1 MLPQT
6 ENSES
11 ETQTTESSDT
21 TADNESKFLI
31 TKSTD
36 DALHSCIQCLLPR
49 KAKYISTTEQ
59 RTLYICDD
67 TCLNAFKDDHPG
79 KIITNRIGDLRVKN
93 LTSENEVNRTTTTTT
108 MASSIGVFIRKC
120 SECDRKVSSDDS
132 SLSWETMDFC
142 NELCLCRYAQFWFNL
157 T

>member
-1 MLPQT
+1 MAGGP
-6 ENSES
+6 ENKQS
-11 ETQTTESSDT
+11 TESST
-21 TADNESKFLI
+21 PETDNDSTFLI

-67 TCLNAFKDDHPG
+67 NCLNAFKDDHPG
-79 KIITNRIGDLRVKN
+79 KIVTSRIGDLRVKN
-93 LTSENEVNRTTTTTT
+93 LTCEPEVTTTPSTVP
-108 MASSIGVFIRKC
+108 SSIGVFIRKC
-120 SECDRKVSSDDS
+120 SECNRKVSNDDS

-142 NELCLCRYAQFWFNL
+142 NELCLCK
-157 T
+157 